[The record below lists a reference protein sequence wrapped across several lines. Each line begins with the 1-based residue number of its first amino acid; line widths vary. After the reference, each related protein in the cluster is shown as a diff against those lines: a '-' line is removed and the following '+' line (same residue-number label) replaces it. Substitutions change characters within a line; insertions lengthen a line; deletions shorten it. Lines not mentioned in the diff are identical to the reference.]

1 MKLQPKKILLKLFK
15 STFTISAF
23 TIGGGFVIIPLLKAK
38 FVDEYKWM
46 DDKEALNL
54 VAIAQR
60 SALGIVAAN
69 AAISM
74 GYKLGGIRGT
84 LTALLATIL
93 PPLITLSVISYAY
106 DAFAHNQYIQLVLKG
121 MQCGATAIIIN
132 VAIDLL
138 KKGTEEKLPPLLIIV
153 GTFIA
158 NYFFN
163 VNLMVCSNC
172 DAVIGF
178 FLLRDKVRGGG
189 SEMYIYWELFLEL
202 WSRLVPLNGGV
213 MLLCR

>member
-1 MKLQPKKILLKLFK
+1 MQTTIKYAIIDASFIKGAIFLELQKIQDKDLLWKLFK
-15 STFTISAF
+15 STFIISAF

-54 VAIAQR
+54 VAIAQ
-60 SALGIVAAN
+60 SAPGVVAAN

-93 PPLITLSVISYAY
+93 PPLITLSIISYAY

-138 KKGTEEKLPPLLIIV
+138 KKELKKKLALPLLIIV

-163 VNLMVCSNC
+163 VNLMYAVVV

-178 FLLRDKVRGGG
+178 FLLRDKK
-189 SEMYIYWELFLEL
+189 YA
-202 WSRLVPLNGGV
+202 
-213 MLLCR
+213 

>member
-1 MKLQPKKILLKLFK
+1 MGEAAAEKDFHWKLFK
-15 STFTISAF
+15 STFIISAF

-54 VAIAQR
+54 VAIAQ
-60 SALGIVAAN
+60 SAPGVVAAN

-138 KKGTEEKLPPLLIIV
+138 KKELKKKFALPLLIIV

-163 VNLMVCSNC
+163 VNLMYAVVV
-172 DAVIGF
+172 DAIIGF
-178 FLLRDKVRGGG
+178 FLLRDKK
-189 SEMYIYWELFLEL
+189 YA
-202 WSRLVPLNGGV
+202 
-213 MLLCR
+213 

>member
-1 MKLQPKKILLKLFK
+1 MIKIMKYGQVPSSEIFARVSPTVDVAGIVADILYDVRKNGDKAVL
-15 STFTISAF
+15 AYC
-23 TIGGGFVIIPLLKAK
+23 AK
-38 FVDEYKWM
+38 F
-46 DDKEALNL
+46 DKAELTTLEVSKEEIEEALNL
-54 VAIAQR
+54 VAIAQ
-60 SALGIVAAN
+60 SAPGVVAAN

-93 PPLITLSVISYAY
+93 PPLITLSIISYAY

-138 KKGTEEKLPPLLIIV
+138 KKELKKKLALPLLIIV

-163 VNLMVCSNC
+163 VNLMYAVVV

-178 FLLRDKVRGGG
+178 FLLRDKK
-189 SEMYIYWELFLEL
+189 YA
-202 WSRLVPLNGGV
+202 
-213 MLLCR
+213 